1 MKLNSNKHLDDLL
14 AAARREDP
22 IISEENARDLLAKGE
37 HMQPSPFIFSTKGI
51 IMSSIGLSLAA
62 FTAYIALS
70 GSPQVPFPQ
79 SASVSVPASNLFA
92 HSMNSIT
99 DEPKKS
105 DAKAV
110 KKIVTVRNSDEVLTP
125 AVPPT
130 PPVPPVP
137 SLPPVPQVISTPVKV
152 TGIKPMPLAPEKY
165 AKMGVSKKDD
175 GTVSFSQKNE
185 NGRIF
190 TMSFPKN
197 TWGIVIGDEKQHENI
212 DAPRFA
218 PLIVT
223 DTKGNKRLM
232 QFTSEK
238 NGVKT
243 RGMEIQSRADD
254 ADIDA
259 GELSNVINNALKLE
273 GALQVGGKDGDID
286 MLKLGLDSN
295 DLKDLNDALRTEIT
309 LNVHSD
315 TNSSVKMPR
324 RKGVQVFVNTD
335 KREIDTTTDGKPHK
349 MIVMNKTVRRIDST
363 MQNAAETVRRAEK
376 EIEHVIKKMHLE
388 HLDSANGKLQSQIK
402 ELETEIEHESGN
414 EARFDGTIKSLAL
427 LDMHELEEQAGE
439 LNRLVPILVR
449 NATSEHLNK
458 EEGITYDDGLIF
470 WYDPQKE
477 LLSTLPEASNSGV
490 APSSNE
496 ATATITEVS
505 LFPNPARNRS
515 TVRLTVA
522 EPRNLA
528 FSIHD
533 LLGKKVIEGGTLS
546 AATGGSYV
554 HELNLSELSAG
565 VYLLVITTD
574 KGEQSMQRLVIEK

>member
-1 MKLNSNKHLDDLL
+1 M
-14 AAARREDP
+14 
-22 IISEENARDLLAKGE
+22 
-37 HMQPSPFIFSTKGI
+37 GI
-51 IMSSIGLSLAA
+51 A
-62 FTAYIALS
+62 
-70 GSPQVPFPQ
+70 
-79 SASVSVPASNLFA
+79 
-92 HSMNSIT
+92 
-99 DEPKKS
+99 
-105 DAKAV
+105 
-110 KKIVTVRNSDEVLTP
+110 
-125 AVPPT
+125 
-130 PPVPPVP
+130 
-137 SLPPVPQVISTPVKV
+137 
-152 TGIKPMPLAPEKY
+152 
-165 AKMGVSKKDD
+165 KKDD

-197 TWGIVIGDEKQHENI
+197 TWGIVIGDEKQRENI

-243 RGMEIQSRADD
+243 RGMEIQSRAED

-259 GELSNVINNALKLE
+259 GELSNVINNALKIE
-273 GALQVGGKDGDID
+273 GALHVGGKDGDID
-286 MLKLGLDSN
+286 KLKLGLDSN
-295 DLKDLNDALRTEIT
+295 DMKELEDALKTEIT
-309 LNVHSD
+309 LNIQTD
-315 TNSSVKMPR
+315 TNSSVKIPK
-324 RKGVQVFVNTD
+324 RKGVQVFVNTE
-335 KREIDTTTDGKPHK
+335 KRESDTTTDGKPHK
-349 MIVMNKTVRRIDST
+349 MIVMNKTIRRRIDST

-388 HLDSANGKLQSQIK
+388 HLDSTNGMLQSEIK

-414 EARFDGTIKSLAL
+414 EAGLDGTIKSLAM
-427 LDMHELEEQAGE
+427 LDMRELEEQSGE

-458 EEGITYDDGLIF
+458 EEGITFDDGLIF

-515 TVRLTVA
+515 TVRLTLA

-533 LLGKKVIEGGTLS
+533 LLGKKVMEGGTLS

-554 HELNLSELSAG
+554 HELNLSELTAG